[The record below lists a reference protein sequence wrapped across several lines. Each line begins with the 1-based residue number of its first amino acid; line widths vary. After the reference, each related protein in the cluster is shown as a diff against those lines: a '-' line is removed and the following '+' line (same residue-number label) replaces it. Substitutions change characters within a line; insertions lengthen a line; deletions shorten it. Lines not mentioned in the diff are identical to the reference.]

1 MASLLFFLI
10 GANQEEPR
18 YFPPDKTDKMIEW
31 QQLNPGRDLYHL
43 RSAAAQLR
51 ISESFFRSSV
61 KNDPTA
67 PVIIGRGMIA
77 CNTPALQHGAM
88 VRAIIDKGMVG
99 AFMQWEYK
107 LVALGLIVDATVP
120 HQRKKHEQI
129 LNDLGREEWEA
140 VAYAA

>member
-1 MASLLFFLI
+1 MIEKLSHFLDIHPGEAYRVGVMASLLFFLI

-31 QQLNPGRDLYHL
+31 QQLNPGRDLYYP

-77 CNTPALQHGAM
+77 CNTPALQ
-88 VRAIIDKGMVG
+88 
-99 AFMQWEYK
+99 QWWDGK
-107 LVALGLIVDATVP
+107 S
-120 HQRKKHEQI
+120 HHR
-129 LNDLGREEWEA
+129 
-140 VAYAA
+140 